1 MGGEDQILSFKLKFG
16 AFTVELRSCILARN
30 MQYML
35 KNNTMGFFLLLKS
48 YTLMIN
54 GIFGRGHTNVQK
66 SNVCGG
72 IL

>member
-1 MGGEDQILSFKLKFG
+1 
-16 AFTVELRSCILARN
+16 
-30 MQYML
+30 
-35 KNNTMGFFLLLKS
+35 
-48 YTLMIN
+48 LMIN